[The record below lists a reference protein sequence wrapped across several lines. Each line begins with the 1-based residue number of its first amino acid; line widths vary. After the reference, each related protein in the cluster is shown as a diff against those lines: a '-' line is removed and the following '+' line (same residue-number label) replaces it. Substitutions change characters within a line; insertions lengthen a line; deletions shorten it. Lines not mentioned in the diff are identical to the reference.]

1 MKELGVVQI
10 PASSS
15 NRGCGVR
22 RRFAPHPGGGLGRS
36 YRRYLVN
43 EMREDFSLP
52 GTDGEVHRLAD
63 YAASEVLV
71 VVFTCNHCPIAQ
83 MYEDRIK
90 TLAADYGNKSV
101 AVVAI
106 QPNDPSA
113 IRVDELDSSDMSDS
127 LDEMKTRAAYRHLDY
142 PYLYDGETQSV
153 AEAYGPKATPHVFV
167 FDRQRKL
174 RYEGRM
180 DNSYRKEL
188 VKTSDARNAIDA
200 VLGGR
205 DVLVTHTGVFGCST
219 KWKSKQASRIEALR
233 KIEAEPV
240 SLELASID
248 DLKKLRA
255 NPTGKLLLLS
265 FWATWCGPCIHEF
278 PELQTTFRM
287 YRGRDFDLVPVAVN
301 MPDEKE
307 SVLSV
312 LRKQHASTRNLLF
325 GSQDTTALQTA
336 FNEKWESGVP
346 YTVLIS
352 PEGKIVYE
360 KEGEIDMLALRRII
374 LANMPGGDYVGFRQY
389 WLKP

>member
-1 MKELGVVQI
+1 MLKYLLLLLSAIAAFADDSHPTLALG
-10 PASSS
+10 AA
-15 NRGCGVR
+15 
-22 RRFAPHPGGGLGRS
+22 AP
-36 YRRYLVN
+36 
-43 EMREDFSLP
+43 DFSLP
-52 GTDGEVHRLAD
+52 GTDGKIHRLAD
-63 YAASEVLV
+63 YTGSDILV

-83 MYEDRIK
+83 MYEDRIQA
-90 TLAADYGNKSV
+90 LAADYRGKGV

-127 LDEMKTRAAYRHLDY
+127 LDEMKIRVAYRRLTY

-153 AEAYGPKATPHVFV
+153 AEAYGPKATPHCFV
-167 FDRQRKL
+167 FDRERKL

-188 VKTSDARNAIDA
+188 IKTSDARDAIDA
-200 VLGGR
+200 LLGGR
-205 DVLVTHTGVFGCST
+205 EPAVTHTGVFGCST

-240 SLELASID
+240 SVDLASLE

-255 NPTGKLLLLS
+255 NPTGKLLLVS

-278 PELQTTFRM
+278 PEMQTTFRM
-287 YRGRDFDLVPVAVN
+287 YRGRDFDLVPVSVN
-301 MPDEKE
+301 MPDEKDA
-307 SVLSV
+307 VLNL

-325 GSQDTTALQTA
+325 GSDDTQAWQAA
-336 FNEKWESGVP
+336 FDEQWQSGVP

-352 PEGKIVYE
+352 PGGKIVFE
-360 KEGEIDMLALRRII
+360 KEGEVDILALRRLI
-374 LANMPGGDYVGFRQY
+374 LANMPGGDYVGFREY

>member
-1 MKELGVVQI
+1 V
-10 PASSS
+10 
-15 NRGCGVR
+15 
-22 RRFAPHPGGGLGRS
+22 
-36 YRRYLVN
+36 
-43 EMREDFSLP
+43 
-52 GTDGEVHRLAD
+52 LA
-63 YAASEVLV
+63 

-83 MYEDRIK
+83 MYEDRIQA
-90 TLAADYGNKSV
+90 LSADYSNKSV

-127 LDEMKTRAAYRHLDY
+127 LDEMKIRVAYRHLSY
-142 PYLYDGETQSV
+142 PYLYDGDTQSV

-180 DNSYRKEL
+180 DNSYRKEM
-188 VKTSDARNAIDA
+188 VKASEARDAIEAL
-200 VLGGR
+200 LGGR
-205 DVLVTHTGVFGCST
+205 EPAVKHTGVFGCST

-240 SLELASID
+240 SVELASAE

-255 NPTGKLLLLS
+255 NATGKLLLVS

-278 PELQTTFRM
+278 PEMQTTFRM
-287 YRGRDFDLVPVAVN
+287 YRGRDFDLVPVSVN

-307 SVLSV
+307 AVLSL

-325 GSQDTTALQTA
+325 GSDDTAGLQAA
-336 FNEKWESGVP
+336 FHEKWQSGVP

-352 PEGKIVYE
+352 PAGEIVFE
-360 KEGEIDMLALRRII
+360 KEGEIDMVALRRVI

>member
-1 MKELGVVQI
+1 LFKFLLLLLTAV
-10 PASSS
+10 AA
-15 NRGCGVR
+15 
-22 RRFAPHPGGGLGRS
+22 FAGDSHPTLAVGS
-36 YRRYLVN
+36 AAP
-43 EMREDFSLP
+43 DFSLP

-312 LRKQHASTRNLLF
+312 LR
-325 GSQDTTALQTA
+325 
-336 FNEKWESGVP
+336 
-346 YTVLIS
+346 
-352 PEGKIVYE
+352 
-360 KEGEIDMLALRRII
+360 
-374 LANMPGGDYVGFRQY
+374 
-389 WLKP
+389 